1 MFIQI
6 DDPKKRDRIVEDFLK
21 TRKNIK
27 QNFEQDKRL
36 NIGFREETQKLFKP
50 ITESITEQK
59 ASQKENMTTML
70 DKMEDQKKFLA
81 RNQNVIFKKLN
92 EVSAITSGSK
102 LITVS
107 DLIKNYLSDNNP
119 KERSNAGYSIRFDTK
134 TNQYT
139 IGNQVIKFD
148 NNFMEIAGHRY
159 EATEGLMELLTKK
172 SLDMDKIIEED
183 KEDYKRKLIDTNALY
198 QTFDPNISK
207 KLNSD
212 SSEKW
217 KFISTELFPNLVKK
231 KGGTIGDKNT
241 TFLPSDPNSLINQ
254 LKLSIASYTAGNN
267 GEYNKINSILD
278 ELLKQKV
285 ITMNKHKKI
294 IKNIF
299 SK

>member
-6 DDPKKRDRIVEDFLK
+6 DDPKKRDKIVEDFLK

-27 QNFEQDKRL
+27 QNFEQDRIS

-59 ASQKENMTTML
+59 ASQKENMTIL
-70 DKMEDQKKFLA
+70 AQNQGKIYQKLKELP
-81 RNQNVIFKKLN
+81 
-92 EVSAITSGSK
+92 AITESK
-102 LITVS
+102 HIMVS

-119 KERSNAGYSIRFDTK
+119 KERSNAGYSIKYDATK
-134 TNQYT
+134 KQHT

-148 NNFMEIAGHRY
+148 NNSMEIASHRY
-159 EATEGLMELLTKK
+159 EATEGLMILLTKK
-172 SLDMDKIIEED
+172 SLDMDKIFEED
-183 KEDYKRKLIDTNALY
+183 QEDYKRILIDTNALY
-198 QTFDPNISK
+198 QNFDPSTGRV
-207 KLNSD
+207 NSD

-217 KFISTELFPNLVKK
+217 KFISTELFPNKFKK

-241 TFLPSDPNSLINQ
+241 TFLPSDPNSLIEQ
-254 LKLSIASYTAGNN
+254 LQLSIASYTAGNN

-278 ELLKQKV
+278 ELLKQKI
-285 ITMNKHKKI
+285 ITKNKYEKI

>member
-6 DDPKKRDRIVEDFLK
+6 DDPKKRDKIVEDFLK

-59 ASQKENMTTML
+59 TSILNKISDNEKLLASNQGKIYQKL
-70 DKMEDQKKFLA
+70 KQLP
-81 RNQNVIFKKLN
+81 
-92 EVSAITSGSK
+92 AITESK
-102 LITVS
+102 HVMVS
-107 DLIKNYLSDNNP
+107 DLIKNYLSDNT
-119 KERSNAGYSIRFDTK
+119 ERSNAGYSIRYDA
-134 TNQYT
+134 TNRQYT
-139 IGNQVIKFD
+139 IGNQGIKFD

-159 EATEGLMELLTKK
+159 EATEGLMELLTKIDPDK
-172 SLDMDKIIEED
+172 SKVYEED
-183 KEDYKRKLIDTNALY
+183 KEDYKRILIDTNAIY

-207 KLNSD
+207 KKNSD
-212 SSEKW
+212 RSEKW
-217 KFISTELFPNLVKK
+217 KFISTELFPDLVKK
-231 KGGTIGDKNT
+231 KGGKLGDKNT

-254 LKLSIASYTAGNN
+254 LQLSIASYTAGNN
-267 GEYNKINSILD
+267 GEYNKIHSILD

-285 ITMNKHKKI
+285 ITKNKYEKI